1 MGSGEQICVLKV
13 LMKRVVFKRLSFETI
28 RTFLK
33 ARYYKRFFSQ
43 VQVQVYVLYIT
54 IYLLVSDNRK
64 VCIIKYPFPRGE
76 KPHFLVS
83 C

>member
-1 MGSGEQICVLKV
+1 MLKV

-33 ARYYKRFFSQ
+33 SQILQVFFSQ